1 MSRCVSG
8 RPYKGNKVG
17 EGGATSRGICIA
29 CFPPALHLPPRTYP
43 YNGEEE
49 EDKKGGWLEAF
60 IANQHM
66 HEVGA
71 EHPHKISPQ

>member
-1 MSRCVSG
+1 MVGHIRATRG
-8 RPYKGNKVG
+8 GKGG
-17 EGGATSRGICIA
+17 QQAEEYAS
-29 CFPPALHLPPRTYP
+29 PASHLHSIYPPRTYP